1 MNLSEK
7 IRNFLEKLQ
16 SFPEDRKKIIL
27 WTIIVILAIPG
38 GFFWIK
44 DTMSGIKKIAH
55 NISQMKIFETPVS
68 NVPMPTIPTVTDQT
82 AGWQTYTNNDY
93 GFAFKYPKDFS
104 VNTSPVS
111 GLNVGLLTLS
121 FKENITYPIWFYVG
135 KSDDIK
141 IKDKTTP
148 SPTGTTNLNTS
159 DANING
165 LDWQNTDTE
174 SVPVNGKG
182 TASSSSIY
190 YVKKGDFS
198 YMFECFDCDPNI
210 PDSQTDQ
217 NEMTIIQM
225 ISSFKFIK

>member
-1 MNLSEK
+1 ML
-7 IRNFLEKLQ
+7 FWLYQ
-16 SFPEDRKKIIL
+16 D
-27 WTIIVILAIPG
+27 

-82 AGWQTYTNNDY
+82 AGWQTYTNNEY
-93 GFAFKYPKDFS
+93 GFAFKYPKDYS

-111 GLNVGLLTLS
+111 GLNVGLMTLS

-148 SPTGTTNLNTS
+148 SPTGTTNCEHIRRKYKWTRLAKHRYGKRTS
-159 DANING
+159 
-165 LDWQNTDTE
+165 
-174 SVPVNGKG
+174 
-182 TASSSSIY
+182 
-190 YVKKGDFS
+190 
-198 YMFECFDCDPNI
+198 
-210 PDSQTDQ
+210 
-217 NEMTIIQM
+217 
-225 ISSFKFIK
+225 